1 VDPSTQLWI
10 AMLAG
15 AALIGGLWLLVLGLI
30 RYRTTALVADTSTS
44 PLDSLAAGE
53 VRVSGL
59 IEPAE
64 VTLVSLLQSVTCVY
78 YRSSVDSGG
87 DRWPMDR
94 GFSEERAVGFRVRD
108 ATGTMRVFPR
118 GARFDAPVR
127 YEAAVDGAG
136 AAPAGLSIRTV
147 GSTQPGDPSTSVMI
161 AELLTV
167 RRPASV
173 GDYPGLTDRG
183 GKRRYREARLE
194 PGDEVTIV
202 GRALPFGDL
211 GDPTEADLANDD
223 GVAADDPEIAAD
235 LAEATA
241 AGALADT
248 PAEAWGNAAIPGF
261 GVGRPVTPPVLDPDA
276 DPLPLATAAEAERA
290 VRTFDIAPQTLV
302 LADSR
307 DVPLRIAFGTPGA
320 VVARGQTAFLM
331 GLLGAILAI
340 VAAMVLAIDL
350 DGGFGR

>member
-127 YEAAVDGAG
+127 YEAAVDGADG
-136 AAPAGLSIRTV
+136 PPAGLSIRTV

-161 AELLTV
+161 ADLLTV

-183 GKRRYREARLE
+183 GKRRYRGPAK

-241 AGALADT
+241 AGALADS

-331 GLLGAILAI
+331 GLLGAIVAI

>member
-1 VDPSTQLWI
+1 
-10 AMLAG
+10 MLAG

-127 YEAAVDGAG
+127 YEAAVDGADG
-136 AAPAGLSIRTV
+136 PPAGLSIRTV

-161 AELLTV
+161 ADLLTV

-183 GKRRYREARLE
+183 GKRRYRGPAK

-241 AGALADT
+241 AGALADS

-331 GLLGAILAI
+331 GLLGAIVAI

>member
-1 VDPSTQLWI
+1 V
-10 AMLAG
+10 
-15 AALIGGLWLLVLGLI
+15 
-30 RYRTTALVADTSTS
+30 
-44 PLDSLAAGE
+44 
-53 VRVSGL
+53 

-127 YEAAVDGAG
+127 YEAAVDGAD

-211 GDPTEADLANDD
+211 GPTEADLANDD

-235 LAEATA
+235 PRR
-241 AGALADT
+241 GDGGRRPADT
-248 PAEAWGNAAIPGF
+248 PAEAWANAAIPGSH
-261 GVGRPVTPPVLDPDA
+261 GPTGDRLVLDLTRIRSRWRPRPRRTEPCGRSTSRRRPSSSPTRVTCPA
-276 DPLPLATAAEAERA
+276 HRVPARRA
-290 VRTFDIAPQTLV
+290 RWW
-302 LADSR
+302 
-307 DVPLRIAFGTPGA
+307 
-320 VVARGQTAFLM
+320 RGQTAFLM
-331 GLLGAILAI
+331 DSGAIVPI
-340 VAAMVLAIDL
+340 VAAMVLRSTSTGLRTMSPPIRRRPLRSSRSPRSAATSC
-350 DGGFGR
+350 